1 VAVVFLIIGIV
12 ALMIMEERP
21 LRTTVLA
28 VPAAIETPPGAPAE

>member
-1 VAVVFLIIGIV
+1 VVFLIIGVV

-28 VPAAIETPPGAPAE
+28 VSATRETPPRAPAE